1 MLKKSNFRG
10 TYLWEMV
17 IYSKMNV
24 LHVTTKRILDKNEEK
39 AKKKIPVRTR
49 ASSLRE
55 TMKFF
60 RAKVT
65 QNQI

>member
-1 MLKKSNFRG
+1 
-10 TYLWEMV
+10 MV

-24 LHVTTKRILDKNEEK
+24 LRVITKRILDKNEEK
-39 AKKKIPVRTR
+39 AKNKIPVRTR